1 MLYTDLTKNLQDKI
15 KDKIKKNIKIYVTK
29 NILPHIINYR
39 KKYFREF
46 ILFDPTYFRIDLY
59 YFLNLDFYKYKQN
72 EHQEAFNI
80 KTKFID
86 FLYNLLPET
95 VIINHNQITDLYNE
109 YYKQIE
115 ISNFINKCIDILS
128 VSDLEIY
135 YIYLIIPGKFDYYLN
150 VNTLPIFISKEYKIY
165 NEKYIYY
172 KGIKT

>member
-1 MLYTDLTKNLQDKI
+1 MLYNNFTINLQDKI
-15 KDKIKKNIKIYVTK
+15 TNKIKKNIKIYVIE
-29 NILPHIINYR
+29 NILPQIINYR
-39 KKYFREF
+39 KKYFRKF
-46 ILFDPTYFRIDLY
+46 ILQDPTFFRIDLY
-59 YFLNLDFYKYKQN
+59 YFLNLDFYEYKQKGHR
-72 EHQEAFNI
+72 EEFSI

-95 VIINHNQITDLYNE
+95 VIINNNQVTELYNE

-115 ISNFINKCIDILS
+115 ISDFINKSIDILS

-135 YIYLIIPGKFDYYLN
+135 YIYLIMPGKFDYYLN
-150 VNTLPIFISKEYKIY
+150 VNTLPIFISKEYKVY